1 MRQGAHDVGEL
12 RRFERLPHRVF
23 GDSFVQTQ
31 EVVAYRRAEE
41 IAALQRDAEEG
52 AHRVCRQR
60 SMGYAAVENRAAVD
74 VPEAQEKARERR
86 LARAALADDR
96 RVLAASDA
104 EGEVFEDGQS
114 RLIGEADVSRF
125 QEGGGAVGGG
135 ERRHWRLSCR
145 HFFRCRCFR
154 LHLVFRGQDI
164 LCRLSGGR
172 GAEDGGGKGAV
183 FGEGGLKDE
192 RPDGVF
198 DAADLAGLRKRQ
210 EEQQQPNPEAD
221 ARDVEQREQALALL
235 ALFRLFFLKGF
246 GSVVEHLPSLGK
258 CARLMK
264 FGAPVDEIEE
274 RVAIGG
280 AFLAQA
286 FLLEQEGQ
294 GEVQQVKRRD
304 EARCECGKR
313 QERSRGEERDE
324 SCEKRRRHGAQVE
337 VSQRLAARQKVV
349 QEFALAHCALLER
362 QLSCRLAVG
371 QKLQLFITG
380 EGEAVGE
387 KAVEVA
393 EDGAG
398 YACGTHAGD
407 AERQRREGRRE
418 CGARDDPRGGADE
431 RDTREC
437 GEECREKCGQ
447 SFCRRSEAHEAQ
459 DFRHLAAPP
468 MSMI

>member
-1 MRQGAHDVGEL
+1 
-12 RRFERLPHRVF
+12 
-23 GDSFVQTQ
+23 
-31 EVVAYRRAEE
+31 
-41 IAALQRDAEEG
+41 
-52 AHRVCRQR
+52 
-60 SMGYAAVENRAAVD
+60 MGYAAVENCAAVD

-114 RLIGEADVSRF
+114 RLIGEADVSYL

-135 ERRHWRLSCR
+135 KRRHWRLSCR
-145 HFFRCRCFR
+145 HFFRWSCFR
-154 LHLVFRGQDI
+154 LHLAFRGQDI

-172 GAEDGGGKGAV
+172 GAENGGGKSAV
-183 FGEGGLKDE
+183 FGEGGLKGE

-198 DAADLAGLRKRQ
+198 DAADLAGLRMGQ
-210 EEQQQPNPEAD
+210 EEQQQPNPETD
-221 ARDVEQREQALALL
+221 ARGVEQGEQALALL

-246 GSVVEHLPSLGK
+246 GSVVEHLPGMGK

-264 FGAPVDEIEE
+264 FGAPVDEVEE
-274 RVAIGG
+274 RVPIGG
-280 AFLAQA
+280 AFFAQA

-294 GEVQQVKRRD
+294 GEVQQVKSRD
-304 EARCECGKR
+304 EGRCECGKR
-313 QERSRGEERDE
+313 QERGSGEERDE
-324 SCEKRRRHGAQVE
+324 SCEERRRHGAQVE

-362 QLSCRLAVG
+362 QLFCRLTVG
-371 QKLQLFITG
+371 QKLQLFVAG
-380 EGEAVGE
+380 EGETVRE

-393 EDGAG
+393 EDGARD
-398 YACGTHAGD
+398 ACGTHAGD
-407 AERQRREGRRE
+407 AERQRRERRCK

-437 GEECREKCGQ
+437 GEECREKRRQ
-447 SFCRRSEAHEAQ
+447 SFCRRSKAHEMQ
-459 DFRHLAAPP
+459 DFRHSTSPP